1 MLKKIKEPAQ
11 LLQTLNPDF
20 CANRYLDHNTEL
32 KALQAGVIK
41 LSEINQAYAPGTAED
56 LISAWLLALSMYVRI
71 EVDKK
76 LIQEIA
82 RELYKEIFM
91 LNMAE
96 LTLFFSKL
104 RRGTYGPL
112 YGRFDGMM
120 ICIAAREYRQ
130 ARGIELAKLPSE
142 EQNKI
147 KS

>member
-1 MLKKIKEPAQ
+1 MLSKIKEPQQ
-11 LLQTLNPDF
+11 LLQTLNHDF
-20 CANRYLDHNTEL
+20 CANRYLEHNTEL
-32 KALQAGVIK
+32 KALRAGVVK
-41 LSEINQAYAPGTAED
+41 LSEINQAYTPGTAED
-56 LISAWLLALSMYVRI
+56 LISAWLLSLSMYLRI

-76 LIQEIA
+76 LIQEIT

-104 RRGTYGPL
+104 RRGIYGPL

-130 ARGIELAKLPSE
+130 TRGIELAKLPSE
-142 EQNKI
+142 EQKQI
-147 KS
+147 TA

>member
-1 MLKKIKEPAQ
+1 MLRKIKEPEQ

-20 CANRYLDHNTEL
+20 CTKRYSEQNTEL
-32 KALQAGVIK
+32 KALRAGVIK
-41 LSEINQAYAPGTAED
+41 LSEINQAYTPGTSED
-56 LISAWLLALSMYVRI
+56 LIQAWLLSLSMYVRI

-76 LIQEIA
+76 LIQEISI
-82 RELYKEIFM
+82 ELYKEIYM

-104 RRGTYGPL
+104 RRGIYGPL

-130 ARGIELAKLPSE
+130 TRGTELAKLTSE
-142 EQNKI
+142 EQSQI
-147 KS
+147 LS